1 MVSGVQMAGDIVKKA
16 RDQGLIVIT
25 AGKGDVVRLV
35 PPLIITEDDVDIA
48 VRILAE
54 IINGL

>member
-1 MVSGVQMAGDIVKKA
+1 MAGDIVKKA

-48 VRILAE
+48 VRILAD